1 MQSMKSLTWTT
12 VPTHDSAAQLQFLV
26 TPHYLK
32 EVREVREVREVTPF
46 QCADTTVNIKML
58 TRLLT
63 AIASKSFPCLAVVSW
78 GWATSKK
85 FTPLRMGD
93 TADTVWATP
102 QGSP

>member
-32 EVREVREVREVTPF
+32 EVHEVREVTPF

-63 AIASKSFPCLAVVSW
+63 AITNKSFPCLAVVSW

-85 FTPLRMGD
+85 FTPLRMKD
-93 TADTVWATP
+93 TAGTVWATP

>member
-32 EVREVREVREVTPF
+32 EVREVREVF

-63 AIASKSFPCLAVVSW
+63 AIAGKSFPCLAVVSW

-85 FTPLRMGD
+85 FAPLRMGD

>member
-32 EVREVREVREVTPF
+32 EVREVPEVF
-46 QCADTTVNIKML
+46 QCADTTVNVKML

-63 AIASKSFPCLAVVSW
+63 AITNKTFPCLAVASW

-85 FTPLRMGD
+85 VTPLRMGD
-93 TADTVWATP
+93 TANTAWATP
-102 QGSP
+102 MGSP

>member
-32 EVREVREVREVTPF
+32 EVREVREVTPF
-46 QCADTTVNIKML
+46 RCADTTVSIKML
-58 TRLLT
+58 TRQLT
-63 AIASKSFPCLAVVSW
+63 SIATKSFPCLAVVSW

-85 FTPLRMGD
+85 FKPLHMRD